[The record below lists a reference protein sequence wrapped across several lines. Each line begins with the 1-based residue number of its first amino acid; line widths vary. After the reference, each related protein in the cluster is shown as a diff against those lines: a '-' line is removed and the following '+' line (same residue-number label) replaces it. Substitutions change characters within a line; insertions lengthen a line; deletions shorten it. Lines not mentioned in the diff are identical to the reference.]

1 LGYPPHRTTD
11 AGYQNMKVVIPVAG
25 AGTRLRPHTY
35 TQPKPLMPV
44 AGKPIICFI
53 IDKLAEAGLTD
64 FVFVIGYLG
73 EKVRDFIEQR
83 YPHLQTEFV
92 YQEHREG
99 SGHAVWT
106 AHEAI
111 EDEDEVFIAF
121 GDTIF
126 DADLKQMIDCEHSC
140 IGVKKVGDPREF
152 GVAEFDEHG
161 VVSKMVEKPRIP
173 KSNMAIVGLYKVKEV
188 RALIRAVEH
197 LMQKNQRT
205 VGEIQ
210 LTDALQYMLEQGVRF
225 QALPVNN
232 WFDCG
237 RKEVLLETN
246 AMLLSQRGYATDEF
260 SLPNFENTIIIHPVA
275 IGQNCQIAN
284 SIIGPHVT
292 IGQNVNISYSI
303 VKDSIIGNFA
313 SLDDVVLKRSVIGS
327 DATIK
332 GMNLSLNIGDNTE
345 IDFD

>member
-1 LGYPPHRTTD
+1 
-11 AGYQNMKVVIPVAG
+11 MKVVIPVAG

-53 IDKLAEAGLTD
+53 VDKLAEAGLTD

-73 EKVRDFIEQR
+73 DKVRDFIEHQ
-83 YPHLQTEFV
+83 YPHLKTEFV
-92 YQEHREG
+92 YQENREG

-126 DADLKQMIDCEHSC
+126 DADLQQMLDCPHSC
-140 IGVKKVGDPREF
+140 IGVKTVADPREF
-152 GVAEFDEHG
+152 GVAEFNEQG
-161 VVSKMVEKPRIP
+161 VVTRMVEKPRIP

-188 RALIRAVEH
+188 NTLLRAVEH
-197 LMQKNQRT
+197 LMYTNQRT

-210 LTDALQYMLEQGVRF
+210 LTDALQFMLQQGVPFR
-225 QALPVNN
+225 AIPVNN

-246 AMLLSQRGYATDEF
+246 AMLLGQRGYASDAF
-260 SLPNFENTIIIHPVA
+260 SLPVFENTIIIHPVA
-275 IGQNCQIAN
+275 IGANCRIAN
-284 SIIGPHVT
+284 SIIGPNVT
-292 IGQNVNISYSI
+292 IGNNVGINSAII
-303 VKDSIIGNFA
+303 KDSIIGNFA
-313 SLDDVVLKRSVIGS
+313 TLDDVVLRHSVVGI
-327 DATIK
+327 DAAIK

-345 IDFD
+345 IDFA

>member
-1 LGYPPHRTTD
+1 
-11 AGYQNMKVVIPVAG
+11 
-25 AGTRLRPHTY
+25 
-35 TQPKPLMPV
+35 
-44 AGKPIICFI
+44 
-53 IDKLAEAGLTD
+53 
-64 FVFVIGYLG
+64 
-73 EKVRDFIEQR
+73 
-83 YPHLQTEFV
+83 
-92 YQEHREG
+92 
-99 SGHAVWT
+99 
-106 AHEAI
+106 
-111 EDEDEVFIAF
+111 
-121 GDTIF
+121 
-126 DADLKQMIDCEHSC
+126 
-140 IGVKKVGDPREF
+140 
-152 GVAEFDEHG
+152 
-161 VVSKMVEKPRIP
+161 
-173 KSNMAIVGLYKVKEV
+173 MAIVGLYKVKEV

-210 LTDALQYMLEQGVRF
+210 LTDALQYMLEQGIRF
-225 QALPVNN
+225 QALQVNN

-313 SLDDVVLKRSVIGS
+313 SLDDVVPTACFIGS
-327 DATIK
+327 FANNTSAGMIK
-332 GMNLSLNIGDNTE
+332 KPPPAPTMPVIIPTTAPSTRISG
-345 IDFD
+345 

>member
-1 LGYPPHRTTD
+1 
-11 AGYQNMKVVIPVAG
+11 MKVIIPVAG

-53 IDKLAEAGLTD
+53 IDKLIEAGLKD

-73 EKVRDFIEQR
+73 DKIRDFIEES
-83 YPHLQTEFV
+83 YPDVSTEFV

-99 SGHAVWT
+99 SGHAVWS
-106 AHEAI
+106 AREVF

-126 DADLKQMIDCEHSC
+126 EVDLKQFIDCAHSC
-140 IGVKKVGDPREF
+140 VGLKRVNDPREF
-152 GVAEFDEHG
+152 GVAECNENG
-161 VVSKMVEKPRIP
+161 ILTRVVEKPRIP
-173 KSNMAIVGLYKVKEV
+173 KSNLALVGLYKIKEV
-188 RALIRAVEH
+188 GGLIRSVEH
-197 LMQKNQRT
+197 LVNNDIRT
-205 VGEIQ
+205 MGEIQ
-210 LTDALQYMLEQGVRF
+210 LTDALQHLLEQNAVI
-225 QALPVNN
+225 QSIPVNN

-246 AMLLSQRGYATDEF
+246 AMLLNQHEYASDAF
-260 SLPNFENTIIIHPVA
+260 NLPEFENTIIIHPVS
-275 IGQNCQIAN
+275 ISKTCKIAN

-292 IGQNVNISYSI
+292 IGEHAHLNHVI
-303 VKDSIIGNFA
+303 VQDSIIGNFA
-313 SLDDVVLKRSVIGS
+313 ALEDVVLRHSVVGS
-327 DATIK
+327 DASIR

>member
-1 LGYPPHRTTD
+1 
-11 AGYQNMKVVIPVAG
+11 MKVLIPVAG

-53 IDKLAEAGLTD
+53 VDKLRDAGLKD
-64 FVFVIGYLG
+64 FVFIIGYLG
-73 EKVRDFIEQR
+73 DRIRDFIEER
-83 YPHLQTEFV
+83 YPDLSTEFV

-99 SGHAVWT
+99 SGHAIWT
-106 AHEAI
+106 AREVI
-111 EDEDEVFIAF
+111 EDEEEVFIAF

-126 DADLKQMIDCEHSC
+126 EADMPQILQNPHSC
-140 IGVKKVGDPREF
+140 VGLKRVNDPREF
-152 GVAEFDEHG
+152 GVAECDDQG
-161 VVSKMVEKPRIP
+161 RLLKVVEKPRIP
-173 KSNMAIVGLYKVKEV
+173 KSNLALVGMYKIKEVGL
-188 RALIRAVEH
+188 LIKAVEH
-197 LMQKNQRT
+197 LVKNDIRT

-210 LTDALQYMLEQGVRF
+210 LTDALQYMLEQGCDIRSI
-225 QALPVNN
+225 PVSN

-246 AMLLSQRGYATDEF
+246 AMLLNQSGYASDAF
-260 SLPNFENTIIIHPVA
+260 NLPEYDNTIIIHPVS
-275 IGQNCQIAN
+275 IGKNCQICN

-292 IGQNVNISYSI
+292 VGDEAVLNSSI

-313 SLDDVVLKRSVIGS
+313 HLDDVVLRHSVIGS
-327 DATIK
+327 NARIR
-332 GMNLSLNIGDNTE
+332 GMDLSLNIGDNTE